1 MSEFKNVTVI
11 KKANVYFDGKV
22 TSRTVVF
29 PDGSK
34 KTLGVMQ
41 PGVYEFSTT
50 DKEIMEIMSGEL
62 DVLLPGEK
70 NWLTVKG
77 GESFA
82 VAANSRFTMKVK
94 RLSDYCCSFVK
105 R

>member
-1 MSEFKNVTVI
+1 MPEFKNVTVI

-41 PGVYEFSTT
+41 PGVYEFSTA

-70 NWLTVKG
+70 NWMTVKG

-82 VAANSRFTMKVK
+82 VAANSKFTMKVK
-94 RLSDYCCSFVK
+94 RLSDYCCSFI
-105 R
+105 RR